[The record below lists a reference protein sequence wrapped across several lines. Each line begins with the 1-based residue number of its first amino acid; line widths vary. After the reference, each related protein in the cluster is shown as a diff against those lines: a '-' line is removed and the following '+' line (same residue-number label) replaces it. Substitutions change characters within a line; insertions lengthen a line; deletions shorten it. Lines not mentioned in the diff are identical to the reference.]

1 MNRLVLSDVSYR
13 YPKNNRDVFSNV
25 SLSFH
30 SGKVYCVIGE
40 SGVGKS
46 TLLKIISGLIRPDT
60 GTMSYN
66 DQIVSDYEEYRRNVV
81 SSIFQDYLLFP
92 NRTVLENVMYPLA
105 LNGQNKQNQ
114 INKAKQYLEM
124 VNLPEELFDKYPDEI
139 SGGEQQRTAIARCL
153 STNSEIITADE
164 PTGNLDYRNAAEVI
178 DLLMDLAHSNGKII
192 VIVTHDL
199 SIAEKCDECYELRY
213 GRLLP

>member
-1 MNRLVLSDVSYR
+1 MNRLELSDVSYR
-13 YPKNNRDVFSNV
+13 YPKNNRDVFSGIN
-25 SLSFH
+25 LSFH

-40 SGVGKS
+40 SGAGKS
-46 TLLKIISGLIRPDT
+46 TLLKTISGLIRPDT
-60 GTMSYN
+60 GTMRYN